1 MTTTQVTLKS
11 EELVTFM
18 SDMFI
23 TSLKK
28 TGYVEK
34 QRLTDEVLR
43 VFEFNGITEMKH
55 THPSLDKVF
64 ANLGLVS
71 TLETSNSFVF
81 KA

>member
-11 EELVTFM
+11 KELVTIM
-18 SDMFI
+18 SEVFI
-23 TSLKK
+23 ASLKK

-43 VFEFNGITEMKH
+43 VFEFNGITQMKY
-55 THPSLDKVF
+55 THPALDKVF
-64 ANLGLVS
+64 INLGLVS
-71 TLETSNSFVF
+71 TLETSNAFTW